1 MQFNPQALTQ
11 RPRCQLLSCKA
22 YEAELPWGKRYV
34 AVCRDVRVPDEL
46 LESASR
52 GLPPSRLLVRL
63 AEEPDPCA
71 LAVALS
77 YVEEDYSSGLARLR
91 TPSLQALLYL
101 TSSRQVDEAISRS
114 KGGDILAFGA
124 ESPQALTDLMRSF
137 GLSPGPLH
145 PLPQCDRRS
154 LGTLAASRLDI
165 MS

>member
-1 MQFNPQALTQ
+1 
-11 RPRCQLLSCKA
+11 
-22 YEAELPWGKRYV
+22 
-34 AVCRDVRVPDEL
+34 VRVPDEL

-77 YVEEDYSSGLARLR
+77 YVELR

-114 KGGDILAFGA
+114 KGGDVLAFGA
-124 ESPQALTDLMRSF
+124 ESPQALRDLMRSF